1 MRKQNSNGIASSA
14 AWRSAMVADR
24 IMRAEHLKLPSG
36 ATILAV
42 KPEPLE
48 WILSGRIPQ
57 HLLGAALDS
66 GTASPHDADRV
77 MTREEILDLAGFAR
91 QLVKA
96 SVVKPAIGDGPGEI
110 ALDDIPVEDRAF
122 IFEWACRAMKG
133 KGENSAP
140 GAATH
145 GEECEGKALHRG
157 RAAARGGQPTMQED
171 LSSEMLERFR
181 KE

>member
-1 MRKQNSNGIASSA
+1 MNRTRANGIASSA
-14 AWRSAMVADR
+14 DWRSAMMADR

-57 HLLGAALDS
+57 HLLGSALDT
-66 GTASPHDADRV
+66 GTAAPHDAHRV

-110 ALDDIPVEDRAF
+110 ALDDIPIEDRAF
-122 IFEWACRAMKG
+122 IFEWACRALKG
-133 KGENSAP
+133 RRENGAP
-140 GAATH
+140 GAAL
-145 GEECEGKALHRG
+145 GKESEGKPRRGG
-157 RAAARGGQPTMQED
+157 RAAARCVSPVGKED

>member
-1 MRKQNSNGIASSA
+1 MRKQNSNGIASSV

-24 IMRAEHLKLPSG
+24 IMRAEHLRLPSG

-57 HLLGAALDS
+57 HLLGAALD
-66 GTASPHDADRV
+66 TSPATPSDADRV
-77 MTREEILDLAGFAR
+77 MTREEILDLAWFAR

-110 ALDDIPVEDRAF
+110 ALDDIPVEDRAY
-122 IFEWACRAMKG
+122 IFEWACRALKG
-133 KGENSAP
+133 KREDSAL
-140 GAATH
+140 GAGARREGSTDKVRH
-145 GEECEGKALHRG
+145 GGHAE
-157 RAAARGGQPTMQED
+157 ARGGQPAGKED

>member
-1 MRKQNSNGIASSA
+1 MKRKQANGIASSA
-14 AWRSAMVADR
+14 VWRSAMVADR
-24 IMRAEHLKLPSG
+24 MMRAEHLKLPSG

-122 IFEWACRAMKG
+122 IFEWACRALKG
-133 KGENSAP
+133 KRES
-140 GAATH
+140 GATGAVAR
-145 GEECEGKALHRG
+145 GEESKGKVRRGG
-157 RAAARGGQPTMQED
+157 RAAVRGASPAGKED

>member
-1 MRKQNSNGIASSA
+1 MKRKHANGIASPA

-24 IMRAEHLKLPSG
+24 ITRAQHLKLPSG

-66 GTASPHDADRV
+66 SSATPNDADRV
-77 MTREEILDLAGFAR
+77 MTREEILDLAWFAR

-122 IFEWACRAMKG
+122 IFEWACRTLKG
-133 KGENSAP
+133 KGETRVSDAPAHRDGSA
-140 GAATH
+140 
-145 GEECEGKALHRG
+145 GKLPQGG
-157 RAAARGGQPTMQED
+157 RAAARGGPPTGKED

>member
-1 MRKQNSNGIASSA
+1 MRKQNSNGIASSVT
-14 AWRSAMVADR
+14 WRSAMVADR
-24 IMRAEHLKLPSG
+24 IMRAEHLRLPSG

-57 HLLGAALDS
+57 HLLGAALDTGAATPS
-66 GTASPHDADRV
+66 DADRV
-77 MTREEILDLAGFAR
+77 MTREEILDLAWFAR

-96 SVVKPAIGDGPGEI
+96 SVVKPVIGDGPGEI
-110 ALDDIPVEDRAF
+110 ALDDVPVEDRAF

-133 KGENSAP
+133 KRENSAP
-140 GAATH
+140 GATAH
-145 GEECEGKALHRG
+145 GEESAGKMHQGG
-157 RAAARGGQPTMQED
+157 RAAARGSSPTAKED